1 MARHSSGKRA
11 EKRSSLASARAN
23 LRESL
28 SGLRQGIARF
38 VHSVAS
44 APGMKYLRHGA
55 RSVTSVGWAVG
66 ASVLLAALVSYLWGW
81 VEAFF
86 IACAGAGA
94 LLIAIIWVIVPS
106 PHKVS
111 IRLPRQRIVAG
122 QTAVGEITAENTS
135 DRRARSGLIELPIAS
150 SALQFLVPPL
160 GGREIWSEVFSVV
173 THRRGVVTVGPARA
187 LRADPLGLIRRIG
200 TWSKPVILYVHP
212 KTIRIPFDATGIH
225 ADIEGVTTAKLS
237 SSDVAFHALRD
248 YVPGDDRRNV
258 HWPMSAHTG
267 RLVVRQFEETR
278 RSHHLIILDTR
289 LGQWSDRDSFE
300 NAVSVAASL
309 AVADMAASRNVS
321 LSTVTDWVTTTAA
334 TRMLDALCAIQDSGE
349 EDLMARLREAIAKR
363 PGLSVVTVVV
373 APTVDDNQASQ
384 LLNAIPIDVRSAVV
398 RVRPGHPKMRR
409 LSHGT
414 LADCPTLEDLPR
426 LVAAGGL
433 S

>member
-1 MARHSSGKRA
+1 M
-11 EKRSSLASARAN
+11 
-23 LRESL
+23 
-28 SGLRQGIARF
+28 
-38 VHSVAS
+38 
-44 APGMKYLRHGA
+44 
-55 RSVTSVGWAVG
+55 
-66 ASVLLAALVSYLWGW
+66 
-81 VEAFF
+81 
-86 IACAGAGA
+86 
-94 LLIAIIWVIVPS
+94 
-106 PHKVS
+106 
-111 IRLPRQRIVAG
+111 
-122 QTAVGEITAENTS
+122 
-135 DRRARSGLIELPIAS
+135 
-150 SALQFLVPPL
+150 
-160 GGREIWSEVFSVV
+160 
-173 THRRGVVTVGPARA
+173 
-187 LRADPLGLIRRIG
+187 
-200 TWSKPVILYVHP
+200 
-212 KTIRIPFDATGIH
+212 
-225 ADIEGVTTAKLS
+225 TTAKLS
-237 SSDVAFHALRD
+237 SSDVSFHALRD